1 MGTCADGA
9 CGLKERAGPGYSSY
23 AQTGSKAEGAELD
36 IVCQAHGE
44 LVTPNHGTASTVWDR
59 LTDNQWVTDVYVD
72 TPGVGGAFSP
82 PIPQC

>member
-1 MGTCADGA
+1 VAA
-9 CGLKERAGPGYSSY
+9 AARPWRAGPGYSSY
-23 AQTGSKAEGAELD
+23 AQTSSKAEGAELD
-36 IVCQAHGE
+36 IVCQAQTE

-59 LTDNQWVTDVYVD
+59 LTDNQWVTDIYVD